1 MEGAHYRLRLALM
14 RLRTTTFILVSC
26 FLVSTMAAVSS
37 APILAATRPIAEGP
51 GSRDSTFGRDG
62 LVRIP
67 TSSGVTSHGL
77 TPSDDSGWWITA
89 FDNHFTYVY
98 YVDRWG
104 RTDETKS
111 FTIPGTRPIALDSG
125 PAGTLR
131 LLGRFPDE
139 GLALYRIDTAGSVV
153 NQSVRLSE
161 GDRYF
166 PHIND
171 AIWTPAGVVVVGHDR
186 SAVRQPAIGIIQ
198 NGTLDWQAV
207 RASDSSAELSA
218 VTATSDDT
226 FVSTGAGSYPET
238 GIRGYP
244 LLSFNSALELIPGT
258 TPGVLIDPRENC
270 QFQMADI
277 ATTGTFNTVVGS
289 TWGCDFAPDAHAVVV
304 AQQYPSLLSHDNF
317 GATATRSGEG
327 AVRVLPEPGLNWRGR
342 SISVDSQGR
351 LVIVG
356 TAVST
361 AAGVA
366 WEGSPALL
374 TPRPFS
380 ARLLAD
386 GTLDSSFELNALA
399 LVNSPWSWVISDVQV
414 DESDRPVLLGTAT
427 ANEEA
432 ELRIV
437 RLLG

>member
-1 MEGAHYRLRLALM
+1 MT
-14 RLRTTTFILVSC
+14 LRTSTLILITFALV
-26 FLVSTMAAVSS
+26 LAMAAVSS
-37 APILAATRPIAEGP
+37 TPTVAVTRPVPEGP

-67 TSSGVTSHGL
+67 TSSGVASHSL

-89 FDNHFTYVY
+89 FDDHSTYVH
-98 YVDRWG
+98 YVDRQG

-111 FTIPGTRPIALDSG
+111 FTIPGTRPIALHSG

-131 LLGRFPDE
+131 LLGRFSNQ
-139 GLALYRIDTAGSVV
+139 GLGLYRIDTAGSVV
-153 NQSVRLSE
+153 RQSIGLSE
-161 GDRYF
+161 EDRSF
-166 PHIND
+166 PHIKD

-186 SAVRQPAIGIIQ
+186 SAVRQPAIGVIQ
-198 NGTLDWQAV
+198 DGRLNWQAV

-226 FVSTGAGSYPET
+226 FVATGAGSYPGT

-244 LLSFNSALELIPGT
+244 LLAFNSALELIPGT

-277 ATTGTFNTVVGS
+277 ATTGVFNTVVGS

-304 AQQYPSLLSHDNF
+304 AQQYPSLLSHDSF
-317 GATATRSGEG
+317 GATAKRPGEG
-327 AVRVLPEPGLNWRGR
+327 AIRVLPEPGLNWRGR
-342 SISVDSQGR
+342 AISVDSQGR

-361 AAGVA
+361 AAGMA
-366 WEGSPALL
+366 WEGSPALV

-386 GTLDSSFELNALA
+386 GTLDASFALNALA
-399 LVNSPWSWVISDVQV
+399 LVNSPWSWMISDVQV
-414 DESDRPVLLGTAT
+414 DDSDRPVLLGTAMSK
-427 ANEEA
+427 EET

-437 RLLG
+437 RLLS

>member
-1 MEGAHYRLRLALM
+1 MTLRTSASILITIALVLAL
-14 RLRTTTFILVSC
+14 
-26 FLVSTMAAVSS
+26 AAVSS
-37 APILAATRPIAEGP
+37 APTIAVTRPVPEGP

-67 TSSGVTSHGL
+67 TSSGVTSHSL
-77 TPSDDSGWWITA
+77 TPSDDAGWWITA
-89 FDNHFTYVY
+89 FDDRSTYVH
-98 YVDRWG
+98 YVDRQG
-104 RTDETKS
+104 RTDATKS

-131 LLGRFPDE
+131 LLGSSSDQ
-139 GLALYRIDTAGSVV
+139 GLALYRMDPAGSVV
-153 NQSVRLSE
+153 RQSIGLNE
-161 GDRYF
+161 GDRSF
-166 PHIND
+166 PHIKD
-171 AIWTPAGVVVVGHDR
+171 AIWTPAGIAVVGHDR

-198 NGTLDWQAV
+198 DGALNWQAV
-207 RASDSSAELSA
+207 RASDSSAELRA
-218 VTATSDDT
+218 VTASSDDT
-226 FVSTGAGSYPET
+226 FIATGAGSYPET

-258 TPGVLIDPRENC
+258 TPGVLIDPLENC

-277 ATTGTFNTVVGS
+277 ATTGVFNTVVGS

-304 AQQYPSLLSHDNF
+304 AQQYPSLLSHDSF
-317 GATATRSGEG
+317 GATAKRPGEG

-342 SISVDSQGR
+342 AISVDSQGR

-356 TAVST
+356 TAVGT
-361 AAGVA
+361 AAGMA
-366 WEGSPALL
+366 WEGSPALV

-386 GTLDSSFELNALA
+386 GTLDSSFALNALA
-399 LVNSPWSWVISDVQV
+399 LINSPWSWTISDVQV
-414 DESDRPVLLGTAT
+414 DESDRPVLLGTAISKEQT
-427 ANEEA
+427 

-437 RLLG
+437 RLRG